1 MPDDDSV
8 FSTEEH
14 TSEVEASE
22 EYTSEDFS
30 YESAD
35 LSAPSIPSTAAAAR
49 EVDEHELERALNS
62 VVRDSL
68 SPLLVGLSVLYLV
81 QMVTHT
87 VLLGQPN
94 AAYNSLMAAGS
105 SVVLLLLRMALT
117 GVDAESHQVYVIGT
131 VAVAIALG
139 NTLWAQA
146 LTEGV
151 QVVAMGLLLVGTG
164 FVFLSTAWFVGILA
178 VSMVAWLLVTA
189 ALHPPAE
196 LFFPTINLSGTAAL
210 ATMMHVVRRRT
221 NRRAERLRRA
231 TEQQQEALAQALIV
245 EEHHRRSL
253 AESEASLE
261 EALNDL
267 QRAKNA
273 LEDREQRLSRTVDEL
288 TAAKEKAEEASQLKS
303 AMLANMS
310 HEVRT
315 PLTSI
320 TGFAELMA
328 EEASGQA
335 QRFATLIYDN
345 SQRLLETLG
354 SVLRL
359 SKLEAG
365 NQTLR
370 FEEMDLV
377 EEAESLA
384 AEQSERAHEAGVNLE
399 LDLDSETCRCL
410 LDRGAVQRILRNLV
424 GNAIKFTDEG
434 GTVTIRLEQI
444 REACRPDAGEMA
456 FTHARLEVEDT
467 GEGMSESFQSDMF
480 KAFRQEEQTARRD
493 HEGSGLGLSI
503 TKQLVDLLR
512 GEITVASEK
521 GEGTCF
527 TICLSRVPE
536 GADPSALEVETSEED
551 DVENNGRPAAVEKKA
566 RDVSDAS
573 SAETSPDAA
582 EAIEDS
588 PEQTENVS
596 ERVEGAA

>member
-8 FSTEEH
+8 FSTEER
-14 TSEVEASE
+14 TSETEVSE
-22 EYTSEDFS
+22 EYTSEEFPFR
-30 YESAD
+30 SAER
-35 LSAPSIPSTAAAAR
+35 SAPSIPSTAAAAR
-49 EVDEHELERALNS
+49 EVDDRELERSLNS

-81 QMVTHT
+81 QMVTHM
-87 VLLGQPN
+87 LLLAQPN
-94 AAYNSLMAAGS
+94 AAYISLMAAGS

-131 VAVAIALG
+131 VAVTIALG

-151 QVVAMGLLLVGTG
+151 QVVVMGLLLVGTG
-164 FVFLSTAWFVGILA
+164 FVFLSTAWFVGVLS
-178 VSMVAWLLVTA
+178 VSMVAWLIVTA

-253 AESEASLE
+253 AKSEASLE

-273 LEDREQRLSRTVDEL
+273 LEDREQRLSRMVDEL
-288 TAAKEKAEEASQLKS
+288 TVAKEKAEEASQLKS

-335 QRFATLIYDN
+335 QRFASLIYDN

-365 NQTLR
+365 KQTLR

-384 AEQSERAHEAGVNLE
+384 AEQSERAHEAGVDLQ
-399 LDLDSETCRCL
+399 LDLDGERCRCL
-410 LDRGAVQRILRNLV
+410 LDRGAVQRILRNLT

-434 GTVTIRLEQI
+434 GTVTIRLERI
-444 REACRPDAGEMA
+444 REGRRSDPGGGG
-456 FTHARLEVEDT
+456 FTHARLQVEDT
-467 GEGMSESFQSDMF
+467 GEGMSESFQKDMF
-480 KAFRQEEQTARRD
+480 KAFRQEEQSERGG

-503 TKQLVDLLR
+503 TKQLVDLLQ
-512 GEITVASEK
+512 GDITVVSEK
-521 GEGTCF
+521 GVGTCF
-527 TICLSRVPE
+527 TIRLPRAPE
-536 GADPSALEVETSEED
+536 DADPSALEAEASEEHD
-551 DVENNGRPAAVEKKA
+551 ADRRERANAAGEDA
-566 RDVSDAS
+566 REGGDAS
-573 SAETSPDAA
+573 SAETAPDAA
-582 EAIEDS
+582 QAIGDS

-596 ERVEGAA
+596 QRVKGAA

>member
-1 MPDDDSV
+1 MSDDDSV
-8 FSTEEH
+8 FSTEGGPA
-14 TSEVEASE
+14 EAGVSAE
-22 EYTSEDFS
+22 SVSEDSVFRG
-30 YESAD
+30 AD
-35 LSAPSIPSTAAAAR
+35 RSAPSIPSTAAAAR
-49 EVDEHELERALNS
+49 EVDERELERALNA

-81 QMVTHT
+81 QMVTHM
-87 VLLGQPN
+87 LLLAQPN
-94 AAYNSLMAAGS
+94 AAYISLMAAGS

-117 GVDAESHQVYVIGT
+117 GVDPESHQVYVIGT

-151 QVVAMGLLLVGTG
+151 QVVVMGLLLVGTG
-164 FVFLSTAWFVGILA
+164 FVFLSTAWFVGILS
-178 VSMVAWLLVTA
+178 VSMVAWLIVTA

-231 TEQQQEALAQALIV
+231 TEQQQEALSQALVV
-245 EEHHRRSL
+245 EEQHRRSL
-253 AESEASLE
+253 AQSEASLE

-267 QRAKNA
+267 QQAKRA
-273 LEDREQRLSRTVDEL
+273 LEDREQRLSQMVDEL
-288 TAAKEKAEEASQLKS
+288 TVAKEKAEEASRLKS

-335 QRFATLIYDN
+335 QRFASLIYDN
-345 SQRLLETLG
+345 SQRLLETLS

-365 NQTLR
+365 KQTLR
-370 FEEMDLV
+370 FEAMDVV
-377 EEAESLA
+377 EEAQSLA
-384 AEQSERAHEAGVNLE
+384 TEQSERAHEAGVDLR
-399 LDLDSETCRCL
+399 LDLDCESCPCL
-410 LDRGAVQRILRNLV
+410 LDHGAVQRILRNLV

-434 GTVTIRLEQI
+434 GTVTIRVERI
-444 REACRPDAGEMA
+444 VDPDAPGAEGVP
-456 FTHARLEVEDT
+456 FTHARLQVEDT
-467 GEGMSESFQSDMF
+467 GAGMSEAFQEDMF
-480 KAFRQEEQTARRD
+480 KAFRQEEQTARSG

-512 GEITVASEK
+512 GEISVDSEK
-521 GEGTCF
+521 GVGTCF
-527 TICLSRVPE
+527 TIRLPRVPE
-536 GADPSALEVETSEED
+536 GADASKLDARGAAGAGGEEPPGDEGTGAEDPPPSD
-551 DVENNGRPAAVEKKA
+551 PASGKA
-566 RDVSDAS
+566 
-573 SAETSPDAA
+573 PGAA
-582 EAIEDS
+582 EEA
-588 PEQTENVS
+588 PERPGAAS
-596 ERVEGAA
+596 GRVEEPA

>member
-8 FSTEEH
+8 FATEDY
-14 TSEVEASE
+14 ASE
-22 EYTSEDFS
+22 GYTTTRD
-30 YESAD
+30 D
-35 LSAPSIPSTAAAAR
+35 LSAPSIPSTAAAAQD
-49 EVDEHELERALNS
+49 VDEQELERALNK

-81 QMVTHT
+81 QMVTHM
-87 VLLGQPN
+87 VLLKQPN
-94 AAYNSLMAAGS
+94 AAYISLMAAGS
-105 SVVLLLLRMALT
+105 SVVLLLLRMGLT
-117 GVDAESHQVYVIGT
+117 GIDPESYQVYVIGT
-131 VAVAIALG
+131 VAVSIALG

-151 QVVAMGLLLVGTG
+151 QVVVMGLLLVGTG
-164 FVFLSTAWFVGILA
+164 FVFLSTAWFVGILS
-178 VSMVAWLLVTA
+178 VSLMAWLIVTA

-231 TEQQQEALAQALIV
+231 TEQQQEALSQALMV

-267 QRAKNA
+267 QHAKNA
-273 LEDREQRLSRTVDEL
+273 LEDREKRLSRMVDEL
-288 TAAKEKAEEASQLKS
+288 TEAKEKAEEASQLKS

-328 EEASGQA
+328 DEAQGQA
-335 QRFATLIYDN
+335 KRFANLIYDN

-365 NQTLR
+365 KQTLR
-370 FEEMDLV
+370 FEKMDLV
-377 EEAESLA
+377 EEAKSLVT
-384 AEQSERAHEAGVNLE
+384 EQSERANEAGV
-399 LDLDSETCRCL
+399 DLKLALSPDTCRCL

-424 GNAIKFTDEG
+424 GNAIKFTPEG
-434 GTVTIRLEQI
+434 GDVIIRLEQTTDGSA
-444 REACRPDAGEMA
+444 RASDAH
-456 FTHARLEVEDT
+456 FTHAVLEVEDT
-467 GEGMSESFQSDMF
+467 GEGMSESFQQEMF
-480 KAFRQEEQTARRD
+480 KAFRQEEQTPRGG

-503 TKQLVDLLR
+503 TKQLVDLLH
-512 GEITVASEK
+512 GEIDVESEK
-521 GEGTCF
+521 GVGTCF
-527 TICLSRVPE
+527 TICLPRIPE
-536 GADPSALEVETSEED
+536 GADPSKLEEEPGRSEALEGTEEATDTPPVREETSGAAPERIEASED
-551 DVENNGRPAAVEKKA
+551 RNGTI
-566 RDVSDAS
+566 D
-573 SAETSPDAA
+573 SA
-582 EAIEDS
+582 
-588 PEQTENVS
+588 
-596 ERVEGAA
+596 ERVEGAT

>member
-8 FSTEEH
+8 FSTEDH
-14 TSEVEASE
+14 ASE
-22 EYTSEDFS
+22 GYTTTRD
-30 YESAD
+30 D
-35 LSAPSIPSTAAAAR
+35 LSAPSIPSTAAAAQ
-49 EVDEHELERALNS
+49 EVDENELERALNE

-81 QMVTHT
+81 QMVTHM
-87 VLLGQPN
+87 VLLKQPN
-94 AAYNSLMAAGS
+94 AAYISLMAAGS
-105 SVVLLLLRMALT
+105 SVVLLLLRMGLT
-117 GVDAESHQVYVIGT
+117 GIDPESYQVYVIGT
-131 VAVAIALG
+131 VAVSIALG

-151 QVVAMGLLLVGTG
+151 QVVVMGLLLVGTG
-164 FVFLSTAWFVGILA
+164 FVFLSTAWFVGILS
-178 VSMVAWLLVTA
+178 VSLMSWLLVTA

-231 TEQQQEALAQALIV
+231 TEQQQEALSQALMV

-267 QRAKNA
+267 QHAKNA
-273 LEDREQRLSRTVDEL
+273 LEDREKRLSRMVDEL
-288 TAAKEKAEEASQLKS
+288 TEAKEKAEEASQLKS

-328 EEASGQA
+328 DEAQGQA
-335 QRFATLIYDN
+335 KRFASLIYDN

-365 NQTLR
+365 KQTLR

-377 EEAESLA
+377 EEAKSLVT
-384 AEQSERAHEAGVNLE
+384 EQSERANEAGVNLE
-399 LDLDSETCRCL
+399 LELSPDDTCRCL

-424 GNAIKFTDEG
+424 GNAIKFTPEG
-434 GTVTIRLEQI
+434 GDVIIRLEQTTDG
-444 REACRPDAGEMA
+444 APPVSDAP
-456 FTHARLEVEDT
+456 FTHAVLQVEDT
-467 GEGMSESFQSDMF
+467 GEGMSESFQKDMF
-480 KAFRQEEQTARRD
+480 KAFRQEEQSPRGG

-503 TKQLVDLLR
+503 TKQLVDLLH
-512 GEITVASEK
+512 GEIEVESEK
-521 GEGTCF
+521 GVGTRF
-527 TICLSRVPE
+527 TIRLPRIPE
-536 GADPSALEVETSEED
+536 GADPSKLEEETSRSEES
-551 DVENNGRPAAVEKKA
+551 EAAPTDA
-566 RDVSDAS
+566 RSDREDAS
-573 SAETSPDAA
+573 GAAA
-582 EAIEDS
+582 EMAEATEGGPETIDS
-588 PEQTENVS
+588 A

>member
-1 MPDDDSV
+1 MSDDDSV
-8 FSTEEH
+8 FSTEGSS
-14 TSEVEASE
+14 SEAEAADEPVSV
-22 EYTSEDFS
+22 DFS
-30 YESAD
+30 AGGSGR
-35 LSAPSIPSTAAAAR
+35 SAPSIPSTAAAAR
-49 EVDEHELERALNS
+49 EVDERELERALNT

-81 QMVTHT
+81 QMVTHM
-87 VLLGQPN
+87 LLLAQPN
-94 AAYNSLMAAGS
+94 AAYLSLMAAGS

-117 GVDAESHQVYVIGT
+117 GIDPESHQVYVIGT

-151 QVVAMGLLLVGTG
+151 QVVVMGLLLVGTG
-164 FVFLSTAWFVGILA
+164 FVFLSTAWFVGILS
-178 VSMVAWLLVTA
+178 VSMVTWLIVTA

-231 TEQQQEALAQALIV
+231 TEQQQEALSQALRV

-253 AESEASLE
+253 AQSEASLE

-267 QRAKNA
+267 QQAKRA
-273 LEDREQRLSRTVDEL
+273 LEDREQRLSHMVDEL
-288 TAAKEKAEEASQLKS
+288 TVAKEKAEEASQLKS

-335 QRFATLIYDN
+335 QRFASLIYDN
-345 SQRLLETLG
+345 SQRLLETLS

-365 NQTLR
+365 KQTLR
-370 FEEMDLV
+370 LEAVDLV
-377 EEAESLA
+377 EEAQSLA
-384 AEQSERAHEAGVNLE
+384 TEQSERAHEAGVDLQ
-399 LDLDSETCRCL
+399 LDLDCDQCRCL
-410 LDRGAVQRILRNLV
+410 LDPGATQRVLRNLV

-434 GTVTIRLEQI
+434 GTVTIRVE
-444 REACRPDAGEMA
+444 RVTEAGGAEDGP
-456 FTHARLEVEDT
+456 FTHARLQVEDT
-467 GEGMSESFQSDMF
+467 GAGMSESFQNDMF
-480 KAFRQEEQTARRD
+480 EAFRQEEQSVRGG
-493 HEGSGLGLSI
+493 HEGSGLGLAI

-512 GEITVASEK
+512 GAIAVESEK
-521 GEGTCF
+521 GVGTCF
-527 TICLSRVPE
+527 TIRLPRVPE
-536 GADPSALEVETSEED
+536 GADASTLDDGGSAGPDEAVRSDGDALEEQ
-551 DVENNGRPAAVEKKA
+551 GPA
-566 RDVSDAS
+566 DVSPSGPAEATGSAPEQAGDAS
-573 SAETSPDAA
+573 EP
-582 EAIEDS
+582 
-588 PEQTENVS
+588 
-596 ERVEGAA
+596 VEEPA

>member
-8 FSTEEH
+8 FSTED
-14 TSEVEASE
+14 
-22 EYTSEDFS
+22 YTTGG
-30 YESAD
+30 YTTTRAD
-35 LSAPSIPSTAAAAR
+35 LSSPSIPSTTAAAR
-49 EVDEHELERALNS
+49 DVDERDLERALNQ

-81 QMVTHT
+81 QMVTHM
-87 VLLGQPN
+87 VLLKQPN
-94 AAYNSLMAAGS
+94 AAYISLMAAGS
-105 SVVLLLLRMALT
+105 SVVLLLLRMGLT
-117 GVDAESHQVYVIGT
+117 GVDPESYQVYVIGT

-139 NTLWAQA
+139 NTLWSQA
-146 LTEGV
+146 LTQGV
-151 QVVAMGLLLVGTG
+151 QVVVMGLLLVATG
-164 FVFLSTAWFVGILA
+164 FVFLSTAWFVGILS
-178 VSMVAWLLVTA
+178 VSLMSWLIVTA

-231 TEQQQEALAQALIV
+231 TEQQQEALSRALMV

-267 QRAKNA
+267 QHAKNA
-273 LEDREQRLSRTVDEL
+273 LEDREARLSRMVDEL
-288 TAAKEKAEEASQLKS
+288 TEAKEKAEEASQLKS

-320 TGFAELMA
+320 TGFAELMSD
-328 EEASGQA
+328 EADGQA
-335 QRFATLIYDN
+335 QRFANLIYDN

-365 NQTLR
+365 KQTLQ

-377 EEAESLA
+377 EEANSLA
-384 AEQSERAHEAGVNLE
+384 TEQSERAKEAGVDLKLE
-399 LDLDSETCRCL
+399 LDCDTCRCL

-424 GNAIKFTDEG
+424 GNAIKFTPEG
-434 GTVTIRLEQI
+434 GEVIVRLEQ
-444 REACRPDAGEMA
+444 RTERASRHADAP
-456 FTHARLEVEDT
+456 FTHAVLEVEDT
-467 GEGMSESFQSDMF
+467 GEGMSESFQEDMF
-480 KAFRQEEQTARRD
+480 KAFRQEEQTPRGG

-503 TKQLVDLLR
+503 TKQLVDLLH
-512 GEITVASEK
+512 GDIKVESEK
-521 GEGTCF
+521 GVGTRF
-527 TICLSRVPE
+527 TIRLPRIPE
-536 GADPSALEVETSEED
+536 TADASGLEDEARPSADAAGETSAEDPSASREDVPEREKTTEVFEAPVEQNGTVD
-551 DVENNGRPAAVEKKA
+551 D
-566 RDVSDAS
+566 
-573 SAETSPDAA
+573 
-582 EAIEDS
+582 
-588 PEQTENVS
+588 PEQ
-596 ERVEGAA
+596 VEETP